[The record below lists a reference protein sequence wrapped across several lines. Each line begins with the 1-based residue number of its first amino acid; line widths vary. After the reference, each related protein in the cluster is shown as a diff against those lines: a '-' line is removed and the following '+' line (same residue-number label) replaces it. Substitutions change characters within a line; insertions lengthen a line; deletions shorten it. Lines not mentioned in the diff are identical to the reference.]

1 MSIVIKEIFSF
12 RHSHIM
18 LLFSRLVISNSLPH
32 WLQHARLLCP
42 SPFPRVC
49 SNLGPL
55 SWWCHLTISSSVIL
69 FSSHLLSS
77 LAWGS
82 FLMSWLCIRWLGA
95 SASASVLAM
104 SSQGWFP
111 LGLTGLVSLQPKALW
126 RVSNITVQK
135 HQFFGIQP
143 SLWSNS
149 HIHRWLLEKP
159 WLWLYGP
166 LSAK

>member
-18 LLFSRLVISNSLPH
+18 LLFSRLVISNSLQPH

-149 HIHRWLLEKP
+149 HTCIWLLEK
-159 WLWLYGP
+159 L
-166 LSAK
+166 

>member
-18 LLFSRLVISNSLPH
+18 LLFSRLVISNSLQPH

-82 FLMSWLCIRWLGA
+82 FLMSWLCIRWPKYW
-95 SASASVLAM
+95 SFSISP
-104 SSQGWFP
+104 SSEYS
-111 LGLTGLVSLQPKALW
+111 GLISLRIDQFDLL
-126 RVSNITVQK
+126 TVQGTLESSWPPQLK
-135 HQFFGIQP
+135 NIS
-143 SLWSNS
+143 SLTLS
-149 HIHRWLLEKP
+149 LLYDP
-159 WLWLYGP
+159 P
-166 LSAK
+166 LTAIPLI